1 MEFRPRYPSPA
12 VARQAVWFVPFAK
25 FLFLQEQLS
34 KAEVMI
40 YISAFHII
48 LHFLK
53 YNRQNSSGFANSSR
67 SLGLLSHHRGIH
79 SVPSLVLKTSCH
91 IKKEFLGSLQ
101 LSAPE
106 DADCKA
112 PSWKK

>member
-79 SVPSLVLKTSCH
+79 SVPSLVPFCQDMSY
-91 IKKEFLGSLQ
+91 EDSAFLP
-101 LSAPE
+101 PE